1 MSQHNLIIFD
11 YSGTLSI
18 DAVLFSRPENLKKHL
33 EESGLK
39 DFGIDQPALFWDQ
52 LVNPTWIEGSTTPA
66 GYKKVLEER
75 LRAILY
81 QNMSI
86 LSCVQ
91 ISDAVSSFVNS
102 YFYHSRIDRRW
113 EDILHELSVHPSITV
128 IIATDHYAEA
138 TGYIIQFL
146 HELKIWAV
154 PATKAFTM
162 PQKGPFIIA
171 NSADMGIHKAEPR
184 FWKILKTGLNM
195 ENIRH
200 ILMVDDFGYNE
211 QEGDRYGD
219 RHKVDAR
226 KEKTVR
232 ILESLFQ
239 ADVQVVTLMID
250 GDDQEKDDLFGR
262 RITEAAL
269 TIERFLIS

>member
-1 MSQHNLIIFD
+1 M
-11 YSGTLSI
+11 
-18 DAVLFSRPENLKKHL
+18 KHL

-39 DFGIDQPALFWDQ
+39 DFGNDQPAIFWEQ
-52 LVNPTWIEGSTTPA
+52 LVNPTWTEGSTTPA
-66 GYKKVLEER
+66 GYKKMLEER
-75 LRAILY
+75 LRDILY

-91 ISDAVSSFVNS
+91 ISDAVSSFVDR
-102 YFYHSRIDRRW
+102 YFNHSRIDRRW
-113 EDILHELSVHPSITV
+113 EGVLQKLNVHPSITV

-138 TGYIIQFL
+138 TGYIIKFL
-146 HELKIWAV
+146 HELEIQAV
-154 PATKAFTM
+154 PATEAFTM

-171 NSADMGIHKAEPR
+171 NSADMGVHKAEPR
-184 FWKILKTGLNM
+184 FWEFLRAGLNM
-195 ENIRH
+195 RDIHR

-211 QEGDRYGD
+211 QEGDLYGD

-232 ILESLFQ
+232 ILESVFQ
-239 ADVQVVTLMID
+239 ADVQVITLMIE
-250 GDDQEKDDLFGR
+250 GDDQEKDNLFGK

-269 TIERFLIS
+269 TIERFLVS